1 MPNSRLNS
9 RSGPVSAALAG
20 CLLLAAISLL
30 APIEPLYDPWAWLVW
45 GRELTGLDLDTSAGP
60 SWKPL
65 PVLIA
70 APLTLFG
77 DAAPDLWLVVTRAAW
92 LAVPVLAWR
101 LAARLEG
108 SGGVAAAVAGL
119 AATLG
124 VLLLADEFTSWTRQG
139 AGGLV
144 EPMLAAIVLGA
155 IEAALTGRMRLALG
169 LAAAACLLRPE
180 TWPFA
185 ALYAWREARAGR
197 VAPLAV
203 VAGAAGIAALWFV
216 PDLIGAGNALE
227 GAERARGADNTPL
240 EVLGWAAEMPLAALW
255 AGVAVALWPWRGRL
269 GAPAACLAAG
279 AGAWIALVAAMAAA
293 DYAGLPRF
301 MAPAAAVLCA
311 VGAAG
316 LVRGARAVPDW
327 TVLAAAVA
335 ALAFGAQA
343 GVRAADIPDELEVI
357 RDDSAAVADLAD
369 LTDSER
375 EAFVSCGGLWT
386 SVFLVQTPLAWNLDL
401 ALGDVV
407 TTRLVPPPDGRLV
420 VGPETSPALAA
431 RMRVAGTPLAS
442 GGGWEVFGTGSCEP
456 DQPLAAAP

>member
-1 MPNSRLNS
+1 L
-9 RSGPVSAALAG
+9 AALAG
-20 CLLLAAISLL
+20 CVLLGAISLL
-30 APIEPLYDPWAWLVW
+30 APMEPLYDAWAWLVW
-45 GRELTGLDLDTSAGP
+45 GRELTEFDLDTSAGP

-70 APLTLFG
+70 APLALFG
-77 DAAPDLWLVVTRAAW
+77 DAAPDLWLVVARAAW
-92 LAVPVLAWR
+92 FAVPVLAWR

-108 SGGVAAAVAGL
+108 SGGVAAVAAGL
-119 AATLG
+119 AGAIG
-124 VLLLADEFTSWTRQG
+124 VLLLADGFTSWTRQG

-144 EPMLAAIVLGA
+144 EPMLAAIVLGTIA
-155 IEAALTGRMRLALG
+155 AALAGRARLALG
-169 LAAAACLLRPE
+169 LAGAACLLRPE
-180 TWPFA
+180 AWPFA
-185 ALYAWREARAGR
+185 ALFAWREARAGR

-203 VAGAAGIAALWFV
+203 GAGATGIAVLWFV

-227 GAERARGADNTPL
+227 GAERARGAGNTPL

-255 AGVAVALWPWRGRL
+255 AGVAIAVWPWRGRL
-269 GAPAACLAAG
+269 GPPAAWLAAG
-279 AGAWIALVAAMAAA
+279 AGAWIVLVAVMAAA

-316 LVRGARAVPDW
+316 LVRGVRAAPGW
-327 TVLAAAVA
+327 TALAAALA

-343 GVRAADIPDELEVI
+343 GVRAADIPGELERI
-357 RDDSAAVADLAD
+357 RDDSVAVADLAD

-386 SVFLVQTPLAWNLDL
+386 SVFLVHTSLAWNLDL

-407 TTRLVPPPDGRLV
+407 STRLVPPPDGRLV
-420 VGPETSPALAA
+420 VGPETSAALAA
-431 RMRVAGTPLAS
+431 RMGAGGNPLAA
-442 GGGWEVFGTGSCEP
+442 GDGWEVFGTGSCGSG
-456 DQPLAAAP
+456 QPPAAAP

>member
-1 MPNSRLNS
+1 M
-9 RSGPVSAALAG
+9 
-20 CLLLAAISLL
+20 LLGAISVL
-30 APIEPLYDPWAWLVW
+30 APIEPLYDAWAWLVW
-45 GRELTGLDLDTSAGP
+45 GRELTELDLDTSAGP

-77 DAAPDLWLVVTRAAW
+77 DAAPDLWLVVARAAW

-119 AATLG
+119 AAAIG

-155 IEAALTGRMRLALG
+155 IEAALAGRTRLAVG
-169 LAAAACLLRPE
+169 LAGAACLLRPE
-180 TWPFA
+180 AWPFA
-185 ALYAWREARAGR
+185 ALFAWREARAGR

-203 VAGAAGIAALWFV
+203 GAGAAGIAALWFV

-255 AGVAVALWPWRGRL
+255 VGVAIAVWPWRGRL
-269 GAPAACLAAG
+269 GTPAACLAAG
-279 AGAWIALVAAMAAA
+279 AGAWIALVAVMAAA

-316 LVRGARAVPDW
+316 LVRGVRAVPGRAA
-327 TVLAAAVA
+327 LAAGLA
-335 ALAFGAQA
+335 ALAFGVQA
-343 GVRAADIPDELEVI
+343 GVRAADIPGELERI
-357 RDDSAAVADLAD
+357 RDDSVAVADLAD
-369 LTDSER
+369 LTESER
-375 EAFVSCGGLWT
+375 AAFVSCGGLWT
-386 SVFLVQTPLAWNLDL
+386 SVFLTHTPLAWNVDL

-407 TTRLVPPPDGRLV
+407 TTGLVPPPDGRLV
-420 VGPETSPALAA
+420 IGPETRAALAA
-431 RMRVAGTPLAS
+431 RMRAGGTPLAA

-456 DQPLAAAP
+456 GQPPAAAP

>member
-1 MPNSRLNS
+1 LNS
-9 RSGPVSAALAG
+9 RSGPVLAALAG
-20 CLLLAAISLL
+20 CVLVGAISVL
-30 APIEPLYDPWAWLVW
+30 APIEPLYDAWAWLVW
-45 GRELTGLDLDTSAGP
+45 GRELTELDLDTSAGP

-77 DAAPDLWLVVTRAAW
+77 EAAPDLWLVVARAAW

-108 SGGVAAAVAGL
+108 SGGVAAAVAGVG
-119 AATLG
+119 AAIG

-155 IEAALTGRMRLALG
+155 IEAALASRTRLALW
-169 LAAAACLLRPE
+169 LAGAACLLRPE
-180 TWPFA
+180 AWPFA
-185 ALYAWREARAGR
+185 ALFAWREARAGR
-197 VAPLAV
+197 VAPLPV
-203 VAGAAGIAALWFV
+203 VAGAAGIAALWFA

-255 AGVAVALWPWRGRL
+255 VGVAMAMWPWRGRL
-269 GAPAACLAAG
+269 GTPAASLVAG
-279 AGAWIALVAAMAAA
+279 AGAWIALVAVMAGAG
-293 DYAGLPRF
+293 YAGLPRF

-316 LVRGARAVPDW
+316 LVRGVRAVPGW
-327 TVLAAAVA
+327 TALAAAVA

-343 GVRAADIPDELEVI
+343 GVRAADIPGELERI
-357 RDDSAAVADLAD
+357 RDDSAAAADLAD
-369 LTDSER
+369 LAESKR
-375 EAFVSCGGLWT
+375 ASFVSCGGLWT
-386 SVFLVQTPLAWNLDL
+386 SVFLTHTPLAWNLDL

-407 TTRLVPPPDGRLV
+407 TTGLVPPPDGRLV
-420 VGPETSPALAA
+420 VGPETSAALAA
-431 RMRVAGTPLAS
+431 RMRAGGAPLAA
-442 GGGWEVFGTGSCEP
+442 GGDWEVFGTGACAP
-456 DQPLAAAP
+456 GQPPAAAP